1 MKLAKTFTLATTLAT
16 ALVHASEDVA
26 EEESAVPEVFSV
38 PSTEGAAF
46 VETFQND
53 PFDGRWVK
61 SGDDT
66 YAGQTWDWGA
76 PKAASGKYVAD
87 KVSVLLPPFSPSS
100 FVLLPATRSFP
111 RTTVTNIQSSIKYIL
126 VWTLACVLH
135 VDCCNGLLWSLALP
149 LLIHCSPAR
158 TTP

>member
-87 KVSVLLPPFSPSS
+87 KVSVLT
-100 FVLLPATRSFP
+100 ATG
-111 RTTVTNIQSSIKYIL
+111 Y
-126 VWTLACVLH
+126 
-135 VDCCNGLLWSLALP
+135 P
-149 LLIHCSPAR
+149 LLRPSPRDPIFSANDSDQHSVLD
-158 TTP
+158 

>member
-1 MKLAKTFTLATTLAT
+1 MKLAKFTLASTLAT
-16 ALVHASEDVA
+16 ALVHASDDTV

-76 PKAASGKYVAD
+76 PKTASGKYVAD
-87 KVSVLLPPFSPSS
+87 KVSVLPP
-100 FVLLPATRSFP
+100 
-111 RTTVTNIQSSIKYIL
+111 
-126 VWTLACVLH
+126 H
-135 VDCCNGLLWSLALP
+135 
-149 LLIHCSPAR
+149 AR
-158 TTP
+158 

>member
-87 KVSVLLPPFSPSS
+87 KVSVLTAAILS
-100 FVLLPATRSFP
+100 FVLLPCDPIFSANDSD
-111 RTTVTNIQSSIKYIL
+111 QHS
-126 VWTLACVLH
+126 VL
-135 VDCCNGLLWSLALP
+135 D
-149 LLIHCSPAR
+149 
-158 TTP
+158 